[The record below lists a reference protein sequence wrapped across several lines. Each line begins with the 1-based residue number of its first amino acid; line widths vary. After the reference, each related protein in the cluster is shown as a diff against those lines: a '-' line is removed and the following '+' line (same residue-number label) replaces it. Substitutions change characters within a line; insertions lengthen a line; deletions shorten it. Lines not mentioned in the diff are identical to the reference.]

1 MMATKSGT
9 QRGFNLKRTIW
20 RWHFLAGIYVSPV
33 VLIVSI
39 TGALYVFRPELEP
52 LLYPDLLSVTPSET
66 VVSLDRQV
74 AAAKE
79 YIGPDWSVMT
89 VDIDRTQPSFPN
101 GVVVQNSEYQVKTIY
116 VDPYTGKALGELEN
130 PNFFGVVLDIH
141 ATLMGGMIGRFFVE
155 LATCWAI
162 FLAVTGVYLWWPRT
176 LARLKGVWWPRF
188 RAQPYVV
195 VRDIHTLTGIW
206 LLPVLILILVSGLI
220 FSLMWGASYHGVA
233 FVTDAYAVRFDPPK
247 SVPIDVSTTASLDS
261 IWMNANGH
269 HELQRTSIHLPQ
281 HDQDSFIVETGGN
294 LGASASDVLVLD
306 QYSGDLLLHKRL
318 SELPVMAQITSWAY
332 PFHVG
337 SVLGITTK
345 IIWLIASLVLA
356 LMPITGIAMW
366 LIRRRPHT
374 LGFPRTYEA
383 ATPKWLVF
391 LMVMFGVVLP
401 AAGVT
406 LAIAAMRE
414 WWVSRR

>member
-1 MMATKSGT
+1 MMATERDL

-33 VLIVSI
+33 LLIVSI

-52 LLYPDLLSVTPSET
+52 LLYPDVLSVAPTSS
-66 VVSLDRQV
+66 VVSLDQQV

-79 YIGPDWSVMT
+79 YIGPDWTVVT
-89 VDIDRTQPSFPN
+89 VDIDRTQPAFPN
-101 GVVVQNSEYQVKTIY
+101 GVVLENSQYAVKTVY
-116 VDPYTGKALGELEN
+116 VDPYTGKALGELKN

-141 ATLMGGMIGRFFVE
+141 ATLMGGTIGRVFVE

-162 FLAVTGVYLWWPRT
+162 FLAVTGFYLWWPKT
-176 LARLKGVWWPRF
+176 FSQWKGVWWPRL
-188 RAQPYVV
+188 RAKPYVIF
-195 VRDIHTLTGIW
+195 RDIHALTGIW
-206 LLPVLILILVSGLI
+206 LWPVVILILVSGLL
-220 FSLMWGASYHGVA
+220 FSLVWGTSYHSVA
-233 FVTDAYAVRFDPPK
+233 FVTNAYAVRFDPPK
-247 SVPIDVSTTASLDS
+247 SMQNDDSAVVSLES
-261 IWMNANGH
+261 IWRNANEH
-269 HELQRTSIHLPQ
+269 HELRRTSIHLPR
-281 HDQDSFIVETGGN
+281 HEQDSYRVETGGN

-318 SELPVMAQITSWAY
+318 LELPVMAQITSWAY

-337 SVLGITTK
+337 SVLGLTTK

-356 LMPITGIAMW
+356 FMPITGIAMW

-374 LGFPRTYEA
+374 LGFPRAYEA